1 MLINIIRIFTYPL
14 RHLYGGGRPGCCPR
28 DNSAIV
34 SYRPALKSSQT
45 HGVRLKEEFLKNKV
59 MQSYPTV
66 KKHFS
71 ATGNVRNIRGPMYIL
86 INYLCK
92 RDRFEPRNSFIACD
106 KKYCLLHLI
115 LNSFWNY

>member
-1 MLINIIRIFTYPL
+1 MLIDIIRIFTYPL

-66 KKHFS
+66 KKHLS
-71 ATGNVRNIRGPMYIL
+71 ATGNVRDIRGPMYIL
-86 INYLCK
+86 IYA
-92 RDRFEPRNSFIACD
+92 REIALNHAIHLSLAT
-106 KKYCLLHLI
+106 KNIVYCI
-115 LNSFWNY
+115 

>member
-1 MLINIIRIFTYPL
+1 MLINIIRVFTYPL

-34 SYRPALKSSQT
+34 SYLPALKSSQT

-71 ATGNVRNIRGPMYIL
+71 ATGNVRDIRGPMYIL
-86 INYLCK
+86 IIYA
-92 RDRFEPRNSFIACD
+92 REIALNHAIHLSLAT
-106 KKYCLLHLI
+106 KNIVYCI
-115 LNSFWNY
+115 